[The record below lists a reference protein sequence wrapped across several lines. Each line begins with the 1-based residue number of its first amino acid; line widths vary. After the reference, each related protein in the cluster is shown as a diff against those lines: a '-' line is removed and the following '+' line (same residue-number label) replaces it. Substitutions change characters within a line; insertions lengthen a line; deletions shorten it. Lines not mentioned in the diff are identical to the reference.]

1 MRIYE
6 ESNPFQ
12 AKTGGGGFNPVQE
25 PDVASAMERELRA
38 GERRDQLYY
47 NSLAQNDQQR
57 VRNAQATAEKLNNDI
72 DQNLKVLGQFSK
84 TITGYIDNRTRA
96 KIEQEMSAAAMKA
109 WDDPLYADEETE
121 KYDVEEGK
129 IEEGQMIMNDAAT
142 KYEATGGSP
151 IVGEGLRVGL
161 TGRNRLAYERARME
175 RLSYEFPTAYA
186 QRLSYINGT
195 QDPAVRAERE
205 REVINDFM
213 TRTGAIGTTPGML
226 NKYLMRNMRKVTSK
240 AQLSWTTE
248 KEKEILAGRV
258 DEAQSE
264 LWTGM
269 TSGNIDSASSNFLT
283 KMQSLGKSP
292 LEAKT
297 ELFKFLESNEE
308 QLSTT
313 SVDQL
318 ASTPIDHPA
327 GDTFG
332 KVFGKELD
340 SLRGKVANNQNLMLQ
355 RNAQRRE
362 AAQEDFKNASMEEIE
377 SKLKEGEPPS
387 AEYIAQVREIGRD
400 KGYDTSF
407 LDDVETAESI
417 PLTVGKRKL
426 ESIWQ
431 KQGFLTPNDLKGVPA
446 ALRQD
451 KDVQSWLETGNVLS
465 GQTKDQKDAVETSTK
480 RLANTVS
487 ELAFGDVKGVE
498 YDRVERDVRK
508 ELNAQYVKNLSGTK
522 YRNADGTLDY
532 DAALSDAVDTVQQG
546 AYDSTTRKGRKY
558 GEPST
563 DIERATRGN
572 SRYNQRVKIYR
583 NEVKSKGV
591 DFFNETLFSSNAEL
605 DQAQKALNGQGG
617 YPAVYEDLAA
627 VSVDIT
633 PYDIAMAQA
642 QKAGR
647 KLDPQPVEEA
657 VKSQDPGIRRL
668 LNFKPNVNKT
678 ERAFTP
684 NMNSPEVLS
693 RNLKL
698 SSTERGALD
707 ALARYESQNVG
718 NYNAVNQI
726 GTKGGHGVLGHSGH
740 YNRLGGRD
748 LTSMNV
754 GEIMSLQASRP
765 GMSNAE
771 WIRQGRLH
779 AVGRYQMIGPTF
791 ARVVQAM
798 GIKPNQQ
805 FTPELQDQ
813 MGLWLLRNGGGGI
826 NQWVGPR
833 TKATASERDLIR
845 RAQRGSN

>member
-1 MRIYE
+1 
-6 ESNPFQ
+6 
-12 AKTGGGGFNPVQE
+12 
-25 PDVASAMERELRA
+25 MERELRA
-38 GERRDQLYY
+38 GERRDQLFY
-47 NSLAQNDQQR
+47 NSVKQNNQWKVQEAQQ
-57 VRNAQATAEKLNNDI
+57 VAERMNNEI
-72 DQNLKVLGQFSK
+72 DQNLKAISQFSQTATK
-84 TITGYIDNRTRA
+84 ILDKRTVDKINRDM
-96 KIEQEMSAAAMKA
+96 EAAAQQA
-109 WDDPLYADEETE
+109 WIDPIYAEKETE
-121 KYDVEEGK
+121 QFEQDESK
-129 IEEGQMIMNDAAT
+129 IEEGQTIMDEAAV
-142 KYEATGGSP
+142 KYEANGGSP
-151 IVGEGLRVGL
+151 IIGEELRTQF
-161 TGRNRLAYERARME
+161 TGRNRVAYERARME
-175 RLSYEFPTAYA
+175 RLSYEFPSYYA
-186 QRLSYINGT
+186 SKLSEINAT
-195 QDPAVRAERE
+195 QDPDVRAAKELAVVNQFLRE
-205 REVINDFM
+205 
-213 TRTGAIGTTPGML
+213 TGATGTSPGML

-240 AQLSWTTE
+240 AQLAWTTE
-248 KEKEILAGRV
+248 TEKNILTGRV

-269 TSGNIDSASSNFLT
+269 TSGNISSASSNFLT
-283 KMQSLGKSP
+283 KMQSLGKTP
-292 LEAKT
+292 LEAKQ
-297 ELFKFLESNEE
+297 ELFKFLESNEGSLSRE
-308 QLSTT
+308 DVNQLR
-313 SVDQL
+313 
-318 ASTPIDHPA
+318 STPIDHPA
-327 GDTFG
+327 GDTYG
-332 KVFGKELD
+332 KVFGRELD
-340 SLRGKVANNQNLMLQ
+340 ALDGKVADNQNQMLE
-355 RNAQRRE
+355 RG
-362 AAQEDFKNASMEEIE
+362 AQERAAKSKDYENAAMEEIT
-377 SKLKEGEPPS
+377 KLQQDGSPPS
-387 AEYIAQVREIGRD
+387 AEYLEQVREIGRE
-400 KGYDTSF
+400 KGYDVSF
-407 LDDVETAESI
+407 IDDIKTAESL
-417 PLTVGKRKL
+417 PLEVGKRKL

-446 ALRQD
+446 AVRQD
-451 KDVQSWLETGNVLS
+451 RDVQSWLETGNVLS

-480 RLANTVS
+480 RLANTIS
-487 ELAFGDVKGVE
+487 ELSFGDVKGVE

-532 DAALSDAVDTVQQG
+532 DAALSDAVDAVQQG
-546 AYDSTTRKGRKY
+546 AYDPTTQKGRKY

-572 SRYNQRVKIYR
+572 SRYEQRIQVY
-583 NEVKSKGV
+583 KGELTK
-591 DFFNETLFSSNAEL
+591 DPKFLSNNLFSTNPEM
-605 DQAQKALNGQGG
+605 DQAEKALNGQGG
-617 YPAVYEDLAA
+617 YPAIYEDLASG
-627 VSVDIT
+627 SVDIT
-633 PYDIAMAQA
+633 PYDIAMAQM

-647 KLDPQPVEEA
+647 KLEPQPVEEA
-657 VKSQDPGIRRL
+657 VKSQDPGIQRL

-754 GEIMSLQASRP
+754 GEIMGLQASRP

-826 NQWVGPR
+826 NQWVGPANY
-833 TKATASERDLIR
+833 ATASERDLIR

>member
-12 AKTGGGGFNPVQE
+12 STTGGGGFNPVNE

-38 GERRDQLYY
+38 GERRDQAYY
-47 NSLAQNDQQR
+47 NSISANGQQE
-57 VRNAQATAEKLNNDI
+57 VRNAQQAAEGISRDI
-72 DQNLKVLGQFSK
+72 DSNLKALSSLSK
-84 TITGYIDNRTRA
+84 TVGGILDERMKSKIIQDAQRA
-96 KIEQEMSAAAMKA
+96 ADQA
-109 WDDPLYADEETE
+109 WIDPLYAEEETSKFEAEESKVE
-121 KYDVEEGK
+121 K
-129 IEEGQMIMNDAAT
+129 GQTIMNEAAST
-142 KYEATGGSP
+142 YESKGGSP
-151 IVGEGLRVGL
+151 IVGEQLRTGF

-195 QDPAVRAERE
+195 QDPVIRAERE
-205 REVINDFM
+205 REVINDFL

-226 NKYLMRNMRKVTSK
+226 NKYLMRNMRKVTAK
-240 AQLSWTTE
+240 AQLAWTTE
-248 KEKEILAGRV
+248 TEKGILAGRI

-269 TSGNIDSASSNFLT
+269 TSGNISSASSDFLT
-283 KMQSLGKSP
+283 KMQSLGKTP
-292 LEAKT
+292 LEAKQ
-297 ELFKFLESNEE
+297 ELFKFLESNEGSLSRE
-308 QLSTT
+308 DVNQLRT
-313 SVDQL
+313 
-318 ASTPIDHPA
+318 TPIDHPA

-332 KVFGKELD
+332 KVFGRELD
-340 SLRGKVANNQNLMLQ
+340 ALDGKVADNQNQMLQ
-355 RNAQRRE
+355 RSAEERAAKSKDYENA
-362 AAQEDFKNASMEEIE
+362 AMEEIN
-377 SKLKEGEPPS
+377 KLRQAGTPPS
-387 AEYIAQVREIGRD
+387 AEYLEQVRTIGRE
-400 KGYDTSF
+400 KGYDVSF
-407 LDDVETAESI
+407 IDDIKTAESI
-417 PLTVGKRKL
+417 PLEVGKRKL

-446 ALRQD
+446 AVRQD
-451 KDVQSWLETGNVLS
+451 KDVQNWLQTGNVLS

-480 RLANTVS
+480 RLANTIS
-487 ELAFGDVKGVE
+487 QLSFGEVKGVD
-498 YDRVERDVRK
+498 YDRIERDVRR

-546 AYDSTTRKGRKY
+546 AYDPTTQKGRKY

-572 SRYNQRVKIYR
+572 SRYEQRIQVY
-583 NEVKSKGV
+583 KGELNK
-591 DFFNETLFSSNAEL
+591 DPKFLSNNLFSTNAEL
-605 DQAQKALNGQGG
+605 DQAEKALNGQGG
-617 YPAVYEDLAA
+617 YPAAYEDLAA
-627 VSVDIT
+627 GQVNIT
-633 PYDIAMAQA
+633 PYDIAMAQIE
-642 QKAGR
+642 KAGR
-647 KLDPQPVEEA
+647 KLEPQPVEEA
-657 VKSQDPGIRRL
+657 VKSQDPGIQRL
-668 LNFKPNVNKT
+668 LNFKPNVNRT

-684 NMNSPEVLS
+684 NFNDPSVLS
-693 RNLKL
+693 RNMKL

-748 LTSMNV
+748 LTSMSV
-754 GEIMSLQASRP
+754 GEIMSLQESRP

-779 AVGRYQMIGPTF
+779 AVGLYQMIGPTF

-826 NQWVGPR
+826 NQWVGPANY
-833 TKATASERDLIR
+833 ATASERDLIR